1 MLLAIGLLMIFVF
14 LLAGISSRERR
25 IKGGLERKQWF
36 DYIDLHELFN
46 LFKHTEKDREDP

>member
-25 IKGGLERKQWF
+25 IKLGQERKQWF
-36 DYIDLHELFN
+36 DYIDLHELRD
-46 LFKHTEKDREDP
+46 LFRHKK